1 MKKLIPTYVFPLI
14 VSLILILG
22 QMNSG
27 TATQAMVQRQAQA
40 WETGNVAQIIND
52 FAPNAVFI
60 AGGFK
65 FEGVEAIEKAATD
78 YFRQFS
84 DTQVTIKRIILSDSQ
99 GAGAVEW
106 DWSDRNIQSGTISR
120 AEDAII
126 FELQD
131 DGKIIYWREYIEKVN
146 G

>member
-1 MKKLIPTYVFPLI
+1 
-14 VSLILILG
+14 
-22 QMNSG
+22 MNSG
-27 TATQAMVQRQAQA
+27 TATQAMVQRQAEA
-40 WETGNVAQIIND
+40 WETGNVSGIVND

-65 FEGVEAIEKAATD
+65 FQGVEAIEKAATD
-78 YFRQFS
+78 YFRQFT
-84 DTQVTIKRIILSDSQ
+84 DTKVTIKRIILSDTQ
-99 GAGAVEW
+99 GAVEW
-106 DWSDRNIQSGTISR
+106 DWSDRNIQSDTISR

-131 DGKIIYWREYIEKVN
+131 DGKIIYWREYIEKVS